1 VPLGSGDVVVI
12 VRFVTVM
19 LSCWVAETPAESV
32 TLIVKVEVP
41 SEVGVPEMLTALVVL
56 LLSVSPAGK
65 LPEEIAQVN
74 GDEVPLELTVA
85 L

>member
-1 VPLGSGDVVVI
+1 
-12 VRFVTVM
+12 
-19 LSCWVAETPAESV
+19 
-32 TLIVKVEVP
+32 
-41 SEVGVPEMLTALVVL
+41 MLTALVVL